1 MLPMIALLLVFQLA
15 GEAVRHAL
23 ALPIPGP
30 VLGMLGLLL
39 ALVLRGAWLRW
50 RRTES
55 AVVPAPLETVAATLL
70 GHLSLLF
77 VPAGVGVVTHLSLL
91 ASEAVPL
98 GVALVG
104 STVLAVAVGGWLM
117 ARFGGRR
124 AP

>member
-15 GEAVRHAL
+15 GEATRHAL

-39 ALVLRGAWLRW
+39 ALSLRGAWRRW
-50 RRTES
+50 RHQAAAE
-55 AVVPAPLETVAATLL
+55 VPAALEQVATTLL

-98 GVALVG
+98 GAALVA
-104 STVLAVAVGGWLM
+104 STLLAVAVGGWLM
-117 ARFGGRR
+117 VRALRR
-124 AP
+124 PAP